1 MTSAPMTDSV
11 TGGLYWRR
19 GRMRGGCLPVILHL
33 EHGRVTMS
41 SPSETVID
49 TAPGDVE
56 VSRSRGNLVIRH
68 GGRKYTLA
76 GSGSPPSLPFTDAQ
90 VERLRA
96 ALAAG
101 HQVWV
106 LDTRS
111 DTRLGYGV
119 ARDVP
124 GASAHAKSG
133 ELAERWRTLL
143 TDRGARRG

>member
-19 GRMRGGCLPVILHL
+19 GRIRGGCVPVILHL
-33 EHGRVTMS
+33 EHGRVTLS
-41 SPSETVID
+41 TPERTVVD
-49 TAPGDVE
+49 YAPGDVE
-56 VSRSRGNLVIRH
+56 VSRSRGSLVLRYA
-68 GGRKYTLA
+68 GRRYVLS
-76 GSGSPPSLPFTDAQ
+76 GNGSPPSLPFRDSQ
-90 VERLRA
+90 VERLRS

-106 LDTRS
+106 LDTAS

-124 GASAHAKSG
+124 GADGHAKPG
-133 ELAERWRTLL
+133 ELAERWCALL